1 MEACKPLLNRMEAIL
16 AVPKSLG
23 GGNRAEIDAA
33 EKRQARADTEFFD
46 LVGNWIICGEENDA
60 SSTAAYSTGS
70 QSHNEVRTF
79 MALINFS
86 VQLKIQLRKE
96 RKGESHPRRTQAW
109 PL

>member
-16 AVPKSLG
+16 AVPKSLR

-46 LVGNWIICGEENDA
+46 LIANWIICRENNNA
-60 SSTAAYSTGS
+60 SSAPTYSTGL

-79 MALINFS
+79 MALINLS
-86 VQLKIQLRKE
+86 
-96 RKGESHPRRTQAW
+96 
-109 PL
+109 